1 MPPELLVSVRDVA
14 EAEAAFAAG
23 ARWLDLKNPSRG
35 ALGAVSP
42 ETLAAV
48 CAKFPESHFTCAG
61 GELELDE
68 AGPLL
73 ETLER
78 VQPKAI
84 RYFKVGL
91 AGCAARKDWPERW
104 RSLVARLPAGTLPA
118 AVHYADAAACGAPHW
133 REVLAAGTEVGC
145 RVLLLDTF
153 VKDGRSLF
161 DHLPPEAL
169 AEPVAAAQARGWRV
183 ALAGSLRPEHF
194 AAAFAFRPGWVA
206 VRGAV
211 CERGRDRLDSSRCRG
226 VVEAWNAA
234 AAGRTPPESR
244 ILRRLQENLP

>member
-23 ARWLDLKNPSRG
+23 ARWLDLKDPSRG

-42 ETLAAV
+42 ETLAEVSAT
-48 CAKFPESHFTCAG
+48 FPEGAFTCAG
-61 GELELDE
+61 GELAQDE

-73 ETLER
+73 EMLLR
-78 VQPKAI
+78 LQPKAI

-91 AGCAARKDWPERW
+91 AGCSAREDWTERW
-104 RSLVARLPAGTLPA
+104 RSLVSRLPSGTLPA
-118 AVHYADAAACGAPHW
+118 AVHYADAAACEAPHW
-133 REVLAAGTEVGC
+133 REVLAAGMEVGC

-194 AAAFAFRPGWVA
+194 AAALAFRPGWAA

-211 CERGRDRLDSSRCRG
+211 CERGRDRLDPARCRE
-226 VVEAWNAA
+226 VVQAWKGA
-234 AAGRTPPESR
+234 AAGRTPPEAR